1 MLRTEVDL
9 DALAKVPRYKE
20 ADEANSKEF
29 GEEGDAVDW
38 CLLAGQINS
47 DMCASISC

>member
-1 MLRTEVDL
+1 MLRKEADL
-9 DALAKVPRYKE
+9 GAPAKVPRYKE

-38 CLLAGQINS
+38 CLQPADKSGYLRKVS
-47 DMCASISC
+47 D